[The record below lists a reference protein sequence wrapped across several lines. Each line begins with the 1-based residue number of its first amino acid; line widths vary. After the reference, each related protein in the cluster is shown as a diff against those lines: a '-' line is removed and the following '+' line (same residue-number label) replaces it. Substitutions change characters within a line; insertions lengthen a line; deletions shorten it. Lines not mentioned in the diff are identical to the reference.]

1 MKQYIKR
8 FDELSTAELYEILKL
23 RNAVFIVEQNCA
35 YQDIDGLDETAY
47 HMWLEDENGIAAYVR
62 LLPPGVRFDD
72 SVIGRVIAVRRRSGV
87 GSQIVRTAQSAVRE
101 VFGTVSVAIEAQV
114 YAREFYEK
122 LGFVQQSGEFDED
135 GIPHI
140 LMRWTANK
148 LSDSCLM
155 YLTS

>member
-1 MKQYIKR
+1 MKQYIRR

-101 VFGTVSVAIEAQV
+101 VFGTDSVTIEAQV

-148 LSDSCLM
+148 
-155 YLTS
+155 

>member
-8 FDELSTAELYEILKL
+8 FDELTSAELYEILKL

-62 LLPPGVRFDD
+62 LFPPGVRFED
-72 SVIGRVIAVRRRSGV
+72 SVIGRVIAVRRRCGV
-87 GSQIVRTAQSAVRE
+87 GSQIMRMAQSAVRE
-101 VFGTVSVAIEAQV
+101 VFGTVSVTIEAQV

-148 LSDSCLM
+148 
-155 YLTS
+155 

>member
-1 MKQYIKR
+1 MQLKVKR
-8 FDELSTAELYEILKL
+8 FDELSLQELYEILKL

-101 VFGTVSVAIEAQV
+101 VFGTDSVTIEAQV

-148 LSDSCLM
+148 
-155 YLTS
+155 

>member
-62 LLPPGVRFDD
+62 LLPPGVRFED
-72 SVIGRVIAVRRRSGV
+72 SVIGRVIAMRRRSGV
-87 GSQIVRTAQSAVRE
+87 GSQIMRMAQSAVRE
-101 VFGTVSVAIEAQV
+101 VFGTDSVTIEAQV

-122 LGFVQQSGEFDED
+122 LGFVQQSDEFDED

-148 LSDSCLM
+148 
-155 YLTS
+155 

>member
-1 MKQYIKR
+1 MKQYIRR

-47 HMWLEDENGIAAYVR
+47 LMWREVEIGFAAYVR

-101 VFGTVSVAIEAQV
+101 VFGTDSVTIEAQV

-122 LGFVQQSGEFDED
+122 LGFVQQSDEFDED

-148 LSDSCLM
+148 
-155 YLTS
+155 

>member
-8 FDELSTAELYEILKL
+8 FNELTPAELYEILKL

-47 HMWLEDENGIAAYVR
+47 HMWHEDENGIAAYVR
-62 LLPPGVRFDD
+62 LLPPGVRFEDPA
-72 SVIGRVIAVRRRSGV
+72 IGRVIAVRRRSGV

-101 VFGTVSVAIEAQV
+101 VFGTDSVTIEAQV

-122 LGFVQQSGEFDED
+122 LGFVQQSDEFDED

-148 LSDSCLM
+148 
-155 YLTS
+155 

>member
-8 FDELSTAELYEILKL
+8 FNELTPAELYEILKL

-47 HMWLEDENGIAAYVR
+47 HMWLEDENGIASYVR
-62 LLPPGVRFDD
+62 LLPPGVRFEDPA
-72 SVIGRVIAVRRRSGV
+72 IGRVIAVRRRSGV
-87 GSQIVRTAQSAVRE
+87 GSQIMRAALSAVRE
-101 VFGTVSVAIEAQV
+101 VFGADSVTIEAQV

-122 LGFVQQSGEFDED
+122 LGFVQQSDEFDED

-148 LSDSCLM
+148 
-155 YLTS
+155 

>member
-23 RNAVFIVEQNCA
+23 RNAVFIVKQNCA

-101 VFGTVSVAIEAQV
+101 VFGTDSVTIEAQV

-148 LSDSCLM
+148 
-155 YLTS
+155 

>member
-1 MKQYIKR
+1 MKQYIRR

-101 VFGTVSVAIEAQV
+101 VFGTDSVTIEAQV

-122 LGFVQQSGEFDED
+122 LGFVKQSD
-135 GIPHI
+135 
-140 LMRWTANK
+140 
-148 LSDSCLM
+148 
-155 YLTS
+155 

>member
-1 MKQYIKR
+1 MKQYIRR

-101 VFGTVSVAIEAQV
+101 VFGTDSVTIEAQV

-122 LGFVQQSGEFDED
+122 LGFVQQSDEFDED

-140 LMRWTANK
+140 LMRWSANK
-148 LSDSCLM
+148 
-155 YLTS
+155 

>member
-8 FDELSTAELYEILKL
+8 FNELTPAELYEILKL

-101 VFGTVSVAIEAQV
+101 VFGTDSVTIEAQV

-122 LGFVQQSGEFDED
+122 LGFVQQSDEFDED

-148 LSDSCLM
+148 
-155 YLTS
+155 

>member
-8 FDELSTAELYEILKL
+8 FNELTPAELYEILKL

-47 HMWLEDENGIAAYVR
+47 HMWHEDENGIAAYVR
-62 LLPPGVRFDD
+62 LLPPGVRFED
-72 SVIGRVIAVRRRSGV
+72 SVIGRVIAMRRRSGV
-87 GSQIVRTAQSAVRE
+87 GSQIMRMAQSAVRE
-101 VFGTVSVAIEAQV
+101 VFGTDSVTIEAQV

-148 LSDSCLM
+148 
-155 YLTS
+155 

>member
-122 LGFVQQSGEFDED
+122 LGFVQQSDEFDED

-148 LSDSCLM
+148 
-155 YLTS
+155 

>member
-8 FDELSTAELYEILKL
+8 FDELTSAELYEILKL

-101 VFGTVSVAIEAQV
+101 VFGTDSVTIEAQV

-148 LSDSCLM
+148 
-155 YLTS
+155 

>member
-1 MKQYIKR
+1 MIRLKQYIRR

-47 HMWLEDENGIAAYVR
+47 HMWLEDKNGIAAYVR

-101 VFGTVSVAIEAQV
+101 VFGTDSVTIEAQV

-122 LGFVQQSGEFDED
+122 LGFVQQSDEFDED

-148 LSDSCLM
+148 
-155 YLTS
+155 

>member
-1 MKQYIKR
+1 LKQYIRR

-101 VFGTVSVAIEAQV
+101 VFGTDSVTIEAQV

-122 LGFVQQSGEFDED
+122 LGFVQQSDEFDED

-148 LSDSCLM
+148 
-155 YLTS
+155 

>member
-8 FDELSTAELYEILKL
+8 FDELTSAELYEILKL

-62 LLPPGVRFDD
+62 LFPPGVRFED

-101 VFGTVSVAIEAQV
+101 VFGTDSVTIEAQV

-148 LSDSCLM
+148 
-155 YLTS
+155 

>member
-8 FDELSTAELYEILKL
+8 FDELTPTELYEILKL

-47 HMWLEDENGIAAYVR
+47 HMWHEDENGIAAYVR

-101 VFGTVSVAIEAQV
+101 VFGTDSVTIEAQV

-122 LGFVQQSGEFDED
+122 LGFVQQSDEFDED

-148 LSDSCLM
+148 
-155 YLTS
+155 

>member
-1 MKQYIKR
+1 MKQYIRR

-87 GSQIVRTAQSAVRE
+87 GAQIVRTAQSAVRE
-101 VFGTVSVAIEAQV
+101 VFGTDSVTIEAQV

-122 LGFVQQSGEFDED
+122 LGFVQQSDEFDED

-148 LSDSCLM
+148 
-155 YLTS
+155 

>member
-101 VFGTVSVAIEAQV
+101 VFGTDSVTIEAQV

-122 LGFVQQSGEFDED
+122 LGFVQQSDEFDED

-148 LSDSCLM
+148 
-155 YLTS
+155 

>member
-8 FDELSTAELYEILKL
+8 FDELTSAELYEILKL

-47 HMWLEDENGIAAYVR
+47 HMWLEDENGIEAYVR

-101 VFGTVSVAIEAQV
+101 VFGTDSVTIEAQV

-122 LGFVQQSGEFDED
+122 LGFVQQSDEFDED

-148 LSDSCLM
+148 
-155 YLTS
+155 

>member
-62 LLPPGVRFDD
+62 LPPPGVWFDD

-101 VFGTVSVAIEAQV
+101 VFGTDSVTIEAQV

-122 LGFVQQSGEFDED
+122 LGFVQQSDEFDED

-148 LSDSCLM
+148 
-155 YLTS
+155 

>member
-8 FDELSTAELYEILKL
+8 FDELTSAELYEILKL

-62 LLPPGVRFDD
+62 LFPPGVRFED

-87 GSQIVRTAQSAVRE
+87 GSQIIRMAQSAVRE
-101 VFGTVSVAIEAQV
+101 VFGTDSVTIEAQV

-148 LSDSCLM
+148 
-155 YLTS
+155 

>member
-1 MKQYIKR
+1 M
-8 FDELSTAELYEILKL
+8 
-23 RNAVFIVEQNCA
+23 
-35 YQDIDGLDETAY
+35 
-47 HMWLEDENGIAAYVR
+47 
-62 LLPPGVRFDD
+62 
-72 SVIGRVIAVRRRSGV
+72 
-87 GSQIVRTAQSAVRE
+87 RTAQSAVRE

>member
-1 MKQYIKR
+1 MIRLKQYIRR

-101 VFGTVSVAIEAQV
+101 VFGTDSVTIEAQV

-122 LGFVQQSGEFDED
+122 LGFVQQSDEFDED

-148 LSDSCLM
+148 
-155 YLTS
+155 

>member
-1 MKQYIKR
+1 MKQYIRR

-101 VFGTVSVAIEAQV
+101 VFGTDSVTIEAQV

-122 LGFVQQSGEFDED
+122 LGFVQQSDEFDED

-148 LSDSCLM
+148 
-155 YLTS
+155 

>member
-1 MKQYIKR
+1 LKQYIKR
-8 FDELSTAELYEILKL
+8 FDELTSAELYEILKL

-62 LLPPGVRFDD
+62 LFPPGVRFED

-87 GSQIVRTAQSAVRE
+87 GSQIIRMAQSAVRE
-101 VFGTVSVAIEAQV
+101 VFGTDSVTIEAQV

-148 LSDSCLM
+148 
-155 YLTS
+155 

>member
-8 FDELSTAELYEILKL
+8 FDELTSAELYEILKL

-62 LLPPGVRFDD
+62 LFPPGVRFED

-87 GSQIVRTAQSAVRE
+87 GSQIIRMAQSAVRE
-101 VFGTVSVAIEAQV
+101 VFGTDSVTIEAQV

-122 LGFVQQSGEFDED
+122 LGFVQLSL
-135 GIPHI
+135 IHI
-140 LMRWTANK
+140 SEPTRR
-148 LSDSCLM
+148 S
-155 YLTS
+155 

>member
-1 MKQYIKR
+1 MKQYIRR

-101 VFGTVSVAIEAQV
+101 VFGTDSVTIEAQV
-114 YAREFYEK
+114 YAQEFYEK
-122 LGFVQQSGEFDED
+122 LGFVQQSDEFDED

-148 LSDSCLM
+148 
-155 YLTS
+155 

>member
-72 SVIGRVIAVRRRSGV
+72 SVIGRVIAVRRRGGV

-101 VFGTVSVAIEAQV
+101 VFGTDSVTIEAQV

-122 LGFVQQSGEFDED
+122 LGFVQQSDEFDED

-148 LSDSCLM
+148 
-155 YLTS
+155 

>member
-8 FDELSTAELYEILKL
+8 FNELTPAELYEILKL

-47 HMWLEDENGIAAYVR
+47 HMWHEDENGIAAYVR
-62 LLPPGVRFDD
+62 LLPPGVRFEDPA
-72 SVIGRVIAVRRRSGV
+72 IGRVIAVRRRSGV
-87 GSQIVRTAQSAVRE
+87 GSQIMRAALSAVRE
-101 VFGTVSVAIEAQV
+101 VFGADSVTIEAQV

-122 LGFVQQSGEFDED
+122 LGFVQQSDEFDED

-148 LSDSCLM
+148 
-155 YLTS
+155 